1 MTWFCKINMKKI
13 IIIVLVL
20 LIGLGIYYFISN
32 KMVNNIDSNI
42 PANIEIGDTII
53 NIENFS
59 FSPLTVTI
67 KKGTKITWVNNDNA
81 PHTVTSTSD
90 GLLNSP
96 TLAKGESFS
105 FVFDNVGSTKYYCN
119 FHKSMQGIIV
129 VE

>member
-1 MTWFCKINMKKI
+1 
-13 IIIVLVL
+13 
-20 LIGLGIYYFISN
+20 
-32 KMVNNIDSNI
+32 MVNNIDSNI